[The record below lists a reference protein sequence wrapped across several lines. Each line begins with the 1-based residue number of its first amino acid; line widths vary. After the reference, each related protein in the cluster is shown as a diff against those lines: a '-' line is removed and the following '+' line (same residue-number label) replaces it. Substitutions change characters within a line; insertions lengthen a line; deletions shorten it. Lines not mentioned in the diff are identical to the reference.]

1 MATTPVFVDVDTG
14 LDDALALAL
23 LSRTPDVEIVGVGT
37 VAGNVPIGFAT
48 ENTLRVLS
56 WCDAEQVPVY
66 RGASRPLVA
75 PYQDAA
81 HVHGG
86 DGLGGAMLPPSSRN
100 IADLSAPDAL
110 FRAAREFSGSLVLV
124 TLGPMTDIA
133 IALDL
138 YPELTEHVGR
148 VTVMGG
154 AYDVA
159 GNITPAAE
167 FNIYVDPDAANQVFA
182 APWREIVAVGLD
194 VTHQTILPRRGWEQS
209 DHATERTAQLAHM
222 LLGRT
227 FGERN
232 MTGFFLHDPLAA
244 AVALDASLVETERR
258 HVSVIREGDERGR
271 TVSSAGGN
279 VAVATG
285 VDAARFVRL
294 FDQRLALPHI
304 EDADAAT
311 RPE

>member
-23 LSRTPDVEIVGVGT
+23 LSRLPDVAIIGVGT
-37 VAGNVPIGFAT
+37 VAGNVPVGFST

-56 WCDAEQVPVY
+56 WCGAEQIPVY
-66 RGASRPLVA
+66 RGASKPLVA

-100 IADLSAPDAL
+100 IADFSAPEAL
-110 FRAAREFSGSLVLV
+110 VRAAHEFTGELVLV
-124 TLGPMTDIA
+124 TLGPLTNIA
-133 IALDL
+133 IALSL
-138 YPELTEHVGR
+138 FPELSEYVR
-148 VTVMGG
+148 RISVMGG
-154 AYDVA
+154 AYDVP
-159 GNITPAAE
+159 GNVTPAAE

-194 VTHQTILPRRGWEQS
+194 VTHQTILPRRGWEE
-209 DHATERTAQLAHM
+209 AERAPEATAQLARK
-222 LLGRT
+222 LLART
-227 FGERN
+227 FVDRD
-232 MTGFFLHDPLAA
+232 MTGFYLHDPLAA
-244 AVALDASLVETERR
+244 AVALDGALVTCESRA
-258 HVSVIREGDERGR
+258 VSVVTDGDERGR
-271 TVSSAGGN
+271 TKSSAGGN
-279 VAVATG
+279 IAVATK

-294 FDQRLALPHI
+294 FEEKLGLPHA
-304 EDADAAT
+304 ADASAAI

>member
-23 LSRTPDVEIVGVGT
+23 LSRTPEVEIVGVGT
-37 VAGNVPIGFAT
+37 VAGNVPVGFST

-56 WCDAEQVPVY
+56 WCGIEDIPVY

-100 IADLSAPDAL
+100 IADFAAPDAL
-110 FRAAREFSGSLVLV
+110 VRAAREYSGRLVLI
-124 TLGPMTDIA
+124 TLGPLTNIA
-133 IALDL
+133 IALSL
-138 YPELTEHVGR
+138 YPELTEHIHGVS
-148 VTVMGG
+148 VMGG

-159 GNITPAAE
+159 GNITPVAE

-194 VTHQTILPRRGWEQS
+194 VTHRTILPRRGWEEAAQ
-209 DHATERTAQLAHM
+209 ATEPVAQLARK
-222 LLGRT
+222 LLART
-227 FGERN
+227 FGERD
-232 MTGFFLHDPLAA
+232 MTGFYLHDPLAA
-244 AVALDASLVETERR
+244 AIALDGSLVKTQKRR
-258 HVSVIREGDERGR
+258 VAVVRDGEGRGR
-271 TVSSAGGN
+271 TTSTAGGD
-279 VAVATG
+279 VAVATK

-294 FDQRLALPHI
+294 FNERLALPHI
-304 EDADAAT
+304 DDTGAAA

>member
-23 LSRTPDVEIVGVGT
+23 LSRTPDVSIVGVGT
-37 VAGNVPIGFAT
+37 VAGNVPVGFST

-56 WCDAEQVPVY
+56 WCGAEQVPVY

-100 IADLSAPDAL
+100 IADLSAPEAL
-110 FRAAREFSGSLVLV
+110 FRAAREYTGQLVLV
-124 TLGPMTDIA
+124 TLGPLTNIA
-133 IALDL
+133 MALDL
-138 YPELTEHVGR
+138 FPELTDHVRR
-148 VTVMGG
+148 VSVMGG
-154 AYDVA
+154 AYDVP

-182 APWREIVAVGLD
+182 APWREIIAIGLD
-194 VTHQTILPRRGWEQS
+194 VTHQTILPREDWELS
-209 DHATERTAQLAHM
+209 EHASEPTAQLERR
-222 LLGRT
+222 LLART
-227 FGERN
+227 FGERDK
-232 MTGFFLHDPLAA
+232 TGFFLHDPLAA
-244 AVALDASLVETERR
+244 AVALDDTLIRAEPRSI
-258 HVSVIREGDERGR
+258 SVINSGEDRGR
-271 TVSSAGGN
+271 TESTPGGN

-285 VDAARFVRL
+285 VSAARFVAFFEERL
-294 FDQRLALPHI
+294 GVPHA
-304 EDADAAT
+304 EGAGGGE